1 MNTDKNTVIGIVLL
15 GILFFLFF
23 WYTNR
28 DQRIVAENTKR
39 IEDSTARANAAKVTP
54 QQKEAARKDSLFADS
69 LGKIGGAGGF
79 NKAAFGTEEVLQIE
93 NDLMIASF
101 SNKGGRLKHVE
112 LKKYTSNDGKR
123 VILGGTA
130 DDKLSY
136 TINTGNNQSAASTD
150 LFFTAGSLVKNADG
164 SQSIIYTLQDSAG
177 NNIQHQY
184 LVKPGDYKMEWNISI
199 TGANRLLT
207 AQTLNFQYSAKLM
220 QHETDVDYERRVSNI
235 CFSEGNEFDYISAKT
250 EWTFEQ
256 PVQWISSVQQFF
268 NTTVIAK
275 NSFNDGKLNWTRSAE
290 DSSDVVGTCTAN
302 LQMKLPAA
310 NTVAIPMQL
319 YYGPNEYD
327 RLVAAYPEMDKII
340 NLGRDLYSF
349 VRPINKYI
357 IMPVFNFFAGF
368 ISTYG
373 WVIALLTIFIRL
385 VTSPLTYRSYLSGSK
400 MKVLRPEIDAL
411 RKKHGDDQQQF
422 SMEQMKLFREAG
434 VNPLG
439 GCLPLLLQIPIFFA
453 LYSFFNSNI
462 ELRGQSF
469 LWAPDLSTFDVL
481 TRFGTKLWIIGDH
494 ISLFAL
500 LAVITS
506 FLISLY
512 NMNMTATDPNN
523 PALKYMPYIF
533 PIFMFVIF
541 NSLPSALNWYYTV
554 SNVITLLI
562 QFIIQRFILNHD
574 KILADIEL
582 KRKAAP
588 TKPKSRWQEMMEKTA
603 EQQKKVQQ
611 MKDQQAKK
619 K

>member
-15 GILFFLFF
+15 GVLFFLFF

-28 DQRIVAENTKR
+28 EQQIVAADTKR
-39 IEDSTARANAAKVTP
+39 IEDSIARVNATKVTP
-54 QQKEAARKDSLFADS
+54 QQKEAAHKDSLIADS

-79 NKAAFGTEEVLQIE
+79 NKAVFGTEQVVVIE
-93 NDLMIASF
+93 NDLMKASF
-101 SNKGGRLKHVE
+101 SNKGGRLKQVE
-112 LKKYTSNDGKR
+112 LKQYKSNDGR
-123 VILGGTA
+123 FVVLGGTEE
-130 DDKLSY
+130 DKLSY
-136 TINTGNNQSAASTD
+136 TINTGNNQSAASAD
-150 LFFTAGSLVKNADG
+150 LFFNAGEVIKNADG
-164 SQSIIYTLQDSAG
+164 SQSVTYTLQDSAG

-184 LVKPGDYKMEWNISI
+184 LVKPGDYKMEWNISM
-199 TGANRLLT
+199 TGANKLLT
-207 AQTLNFQYSAKLM
+207 NQTLNFQYSAKLM
-220 QHETDVDYERRVSNI
+220 QHEADVDYERRVSNI

-275 NSFNDGKLNWTRSAE
+275 NNFNDGKLNWTRFAE
-290 DSSDVVGTCTAN
+290 DSSDVVGTVSAN

-533 PIFMFVIF
+533 PIFMFIIF

-574 KILADIEL
+574 KILADIET

-588 TKPKSRWQEMMEKTA
+588 TKPKSRWQEIMEKTT

>member
-1 MNTDKNTVIGIVLL
+1 MNTDKNSVIGIVLL

-28 DQRIVAENTKR
+28 GQQSLAADKKR
-39 IEDSTARANAAKVTP
+39 IEDSTARANAVKVTP
-54 QQKEAARKDSLFADS
+54 QQKEAARKDSLAADS

-79 NKAAFGTEEVLQIE
+79 SNAAFGTEQVVVVE
-93 NDLMIASF
+93 NDLMKASF
-101 SNKGGRLKHVE
+101 SNKGGRLKQVE
-112 LKKYTSNDGKR
+112 LKQYKSNDGKP

-130 DDKLSY
+130 EDQLSY
-136 TINTGNNQSAASTD
+136 TINTGNNQSAASAD
-150 LFFTAGSLVKNADG
+150 LFFTPGTLLKNADG
-164 SQSIIYTLQDSAG
+164 SQSLTYTLQDAAG
-177 NNIQHQY
+177 NNIQHQF
-184 LVKPGDYKMEWNISI
+184 LVKPGDYKMEWNISM

-250 EWTFEQ
+250 ERTFEQ

-310 NTVAIPMQL
+310 NTVSIPMQL

-400 MKVLRPEIDAL
+400 MKVLRPEIDTL

-422 SMEQMKLFREAG
+422 SVEQMKLFREAG

-574 KILADIEL
+574 KIIADIEAR
-582 KRKAAP
+582 RKAAP
-588 TKPKSRWQEMMEKTA
+588 TKPKSRWQEIMEKTA